1 MAEKSMKLTGKPVKN
16 TPLVPADMLFI
27 LDSEDSDAIK
37 RVPQTSFKGEKG
49 DDGAPGPGI
58 SVKGSVDT
66 VGDLPTGAEAG
77 DAYVVRENGDL
88 YISDGA
94 DNWAVADITGFVYKG
109 TWDGATEYEPD
120 DVVTYDGSAYFCI
133 LGGNMGELPDTPG
146 SIYWT
151 LFLSKGADGSPGEDG
166 KTGADGATGEDGQ
179 PGESVVLS
187 RNATHIIKKFS
198 GDPDNGAWS
207 DAGLS
212 ILTNAS
218 VIAVDE
224 SGSVYTFTGKTIYKS
239 LQGGYAQSIG
249 VAVSDQ
255 NMSWLCVRDGY
266 LYVSS
271 TGVITSISG
280 VAIGA
285 PVARYDISS
294 GLWEPVAGFPD
305 SYSVRMVIPTSD
317 GGMVAII
324 TTTYYQYKAY
334 KYLNGVWSDLSIS
347 FSSAVF
353 TVMEKANGDLVFTGL
368 FSTVNG
374 VSSNNMAGI
383 RSSDGAVIVMPF
395 PISSTSIPVSDRAG
409 NVYMYG
415 YIGGEYRIYK
425 WTESLGWSIYLNAG
439 TPVVLYVDRDR
450 GLLFA
455 LGTFSSIG
463 GVTAQNVAYCSLD
476 GDQAWH
482 AMGTGVTGSPFAGSY
497 MSKASFYGD
506 KLIVSGRF
514 TDAGGTVVSNI
525 ALWESGF
532 VELIELS
539 ELKGDAGAAVHNGT
553 VDPGT
558 GDWKEGDFYIN
569 TVTWQIFGPFTPTGG
584 WGSGIDLLGADGAPG
599 ANGTDGA
606 SSYTAIAYADDDL
619 GTGFTMTF
627 DPSKD
632 YIAIKTSASP
642 IPENPAQFAG
652 LWKYYAGGSA
662 PAVETAPEGLYTC
675 DAGGSYGINLASADT
690 EYSLPLTE
698 VIGDGLALGEYD
710 DSVVVDYDKALFY
723 RCLHNICGN
732 ITPDKACTIT
742 LKLYQD
748 DVLQRSRSTKVFD
761 MGGGFAP
768 VLAVLN
774 YITEGVTGGTEIM
787 LTLSADIDDVW
798 AEVEDLNHNMTFRQY
813 TPEDELPEGAFL
825 DEEGGAFI
833 DEEGSFFI
841 DGE

>member
-1 MAEKSMKLTGKPVKN
+1 MAEKSMRLTNKPIKQ
-16 TPLVPADMLFI
+16 TPLVPDDMLFI

-37 RVPQTSFKGEKG
+37 RVPQTSFKGERG

-66 VGDLPTGAEAG
+66 VGDLPIGAEAG

-94 DNWAVADITGFVYKG
+94 ENWAVADITGFVYKG
-109 TWDGATEYEPD
+109 SWDGATEYEPD

-133 LGGNMGELPDTPG
+133 LGGNMGELPDDPG
-146 SIYWT
+146 SVYWT
-151 LFLSKGADGSPGEDG
+151 LFLSKGADGTPGAPGADG
-166 KTGADGATGEDGQ
+166 QTGADGAKGEDGQ
-179 PGESVVLS
+179 PGESVALS

-207 DAGLS
+207 NAGLS
-212 ILTNAS
+212 ILMNAS

-224 SGSVYTFTGKTIYKS
+224 SGSVYTLSGKTIYKS

-249 VAVSDQ
+249 VAVSGQ
-255 NMSWLCVRDGY
+255 NMYWLCVHDGY

-305 SYSVRMVIPTSD
+305 SYSVRRVIPTSD

-324 TTTYYQYKAY
+324 TDTYYQFKAY

-347 FSSAVF
+347 FSSEAY

-368 FSTVNG
+368 FITVNG
-374 VSSNNMAGI
+374 VSSNNMVGI
-383 RSSDGAVIVMPF
+383 RSSDGAVISMTF
-395 PISSTSIPVSDRAG
+395 PVSSTTIPVSDRAG
-409 NVYMYG
+409 NVYVHG
-415 YIGGEYRIYK
+415 YVEGEHRIYK

-514 TDAGGTVVSNI
+514 TDAGGTDVSNI

-539 ELKGDAGAAVHNGT
+539 ELKGADGADGQDGKTLLSGT
-553 VDPGT
+553 ADPVLVEGVD
-558 GDWKEGDFYIN
+558 GDFYIN
-569 TVTWQIFGPFTPTGG
+569 TATWQIFGPFTPTGG
-584 WGSGIDLLGADGAPG
+584 WGSGIDLLGA
-599 ANGTDGA
+599 DGA

-662 PAVETAPEGLYTC
+662 PAVENAPEGLFTC
-675 DAGGSYGINLASADT
+675 DTGGSYGIHLVTSGM
-690 EYSLPLTE
+690 EYTLPLTQ
-698 VIGDGLALGEYD
+698 VIGDGLALGEYA
-710 DSVVVDYDKALFY
+710 DSVVVDYNKAAVY

-732 ITPDKACTIT
+732 IKPDKPCTLT

-748 DVLQRSRSTKVFD
+748 DVLQRSRTLKVFEAGSD
-761 MGGGFAP
+761 FTP
-768 VLAVLN
+768 VLMVLN
-774 YITEGVTGGTEIM
+774 YITEGVTGSTEIM
-787 LTLSADIDDVW
+787 LTLSADVDDVW
-798 AEVEDLNHNMTFRQY
+798 AAVEDLNHNMTFRSY
-813 TPEDELPEGAFL
+813 TVVDELPEGAFI
-825 DEEGGAFI
+825 DEEGGALI
-833 DEEGSFFI
+833 DEEESFFI